1 MGKLNIKLNL
11 IFGYAVVLLL
21 MLAVSV
27 IAYKSIQTI
36 IKTSN
41 WVTHTHEVI
50 EVGNQ
55 VGASMVDMETGKR
68 GFLITGI
75 EEYLEPYYNGLKD
88 FDKYILEGSTLTNDN
103 PAQIIRWQEIKKIK
117 ELWILES
124 AQTEIKL
131 RKEVNK
137 GDVAISNF
145 KEISARTLGKA
156 LFDDIRLKLNNLK
169 EIYHNNNNNVIK
181 DLITDTTLSLVN
193 METGQRGYLLSGK
206 EISLEPYI
214 KGEKELSQNFTRLLE
229 LTIKTPQMK
238 NDILLIKEAVESW
251 KTKVANVEIDAR
263 RVMNQY
269 KYSIDDISKTMRNG
283 KGKFYIDA
291 IRNKVDE
298 IIAVEKSL
306 MDTRFEEQESSASF
320 AANFTIFGTALALII
335 GAIIAIIISKNIFQA
350 IKENQKKD
358 QLLLQQSKLAA
369 MGEMV
374 GAIAHQWRQP
384 LNALALRNQFIIDDF
399 EDDMIDK
406 EYIEEFSTSSMKLIN
421 FMSKTIDDFR
431 NFFRLDKLEKE
442 FSIHEKISET
452 SNMLLSQLTD
462 HQIEINIDKNDFRVM
477 GHDSEFQQVIL
488 NLINN
493 AKDALL
499 DNNISSPQINVEVSQ
514 EKDMGIIKI
523 SDNAGGIPEDVIPR
537 VFEPYFTTKEEGKGT
552 GLGLYMSKMIIED
565 NMGGHIQVENSKD
578 GAVFTIKLSN
588 LIASNTK

>member
-1 MGKLNIKLNL
+1 
-11 IFGYAVVLLL
+11 
-21 MLAVSV
+21 
-27 IAYKSIQTI
+27 
-36 IKTSN
+36 
-41 WVTHTHEVI
+41 
-50 EVGNQ
+50 
-55 VGASMVDMETGKR
+55 
-68 GFLITGI
+68 
-75 EEYLEPYYNGLKD
+75 
-88 FDKYILEGSTLTNDN
+88 
-103 PAQIIRWQEIKKIK
+103 
-117 ELWILES
+117 
-124 AQTEIKL
+124 
-131 RKEVNK
+131 
-137 GDVAISNF
+137 
-145 KEISARTLGKA
+145 
-156 LFDDIRLKLNNLK
+156 K

-291 IRNKVDE
+291 IRTKVDE